1 MPPASAGF
9 TFTEVAPSLTSILSL
24 RGGKEHDAED
34 AQFRDEAK
42 RKDAGLDGSLANL
55 KSLLDTLGER
65 IKEKNQP
72 AKLADDVLAILGPE
86 GGDDRDEEDWRPPLP
101 IGGAVAQQHGIIM
114 MSTSINGVQVPFEVC
129 LPSPHL
135 LQRKLSKS

>member
-1 MPPASAGF
+1 MTLLVVPPASAGF

-34 AQFRDEAK
+34 AQFRDDAK

-72 AKLADDVLAILGPE
+72 AKLADDAPSAERADPLLA
-86 GGDDRDEEDWRPPLP
+86 DRRVGEQRVGCLLY
-101 IGGAVAQQHGIIM
+101 
-114 MSTSINGVQVPFEVC
+114 TS
-129 LPSPHL
+129 PSP
-135 LQRKLSKS
+135 RDRG